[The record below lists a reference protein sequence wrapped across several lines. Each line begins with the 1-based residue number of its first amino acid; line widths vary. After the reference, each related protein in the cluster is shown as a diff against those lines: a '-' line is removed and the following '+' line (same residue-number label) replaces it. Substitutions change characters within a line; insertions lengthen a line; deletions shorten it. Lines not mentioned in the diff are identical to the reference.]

1 MTDKNESRLLIILRS
16 DLEIRVSDIAF
27 SLSNAMRDHICSC
40 MNGENRERLNYYQN
54 IQPLYPKICK
64 RYKEKDV
71 SQMQECIKEVR
82 KTLPVAYIKLMRW
95 NGETGETIGYIV
107 GPAYDSELPK
117 FLRGLQL
124 MTKNT
129 IKPDGCIA
137 GQVALDSTR
146 AGQKETLRLFYRTD
160 IEIPHGKLIPQLAHA
175 LQKFWM
181 GRPIGD
187 FLKEWN
193 LLLIQTDLE
202 GLQRYCNPANII
214 TDAGRTVFPEPTM
227 TTGYGIPSDDLT

>member
-1 MTDKNESRLLIILRS
+1 M
-16 DLEIRVSDIAF
+16 
-27 SLSNAMRDHICSC
+27 
-40 MNGENRERLNYYQN
+40 GENRERLNYYQN

-82 KTLPVAYIKLMRW
+82 KTLPVADIKLMRW

-124 MTKNT
+124 MTKNA

-146 AGQKETLRLFYRTD
+146 AGQKETLRLFSIGPISRYRMGSLFLNWPMRSRSSGWTD
-160 IEIPHGKLIPQLAHA
+160 
-175 LQKFWM
+175 
-181 GRPIGD
+181 R
-187 FLKEWN
+187 LK
-193 LLLIQTDLE
+193 I
-202 GLQRYCNPANII
+202 
-214 TDAGRTVFPEPTM
+214 
-227 TTGYGIPSDDLT
+227 S